1 MQLILVCRAHR
12 LFLFAKK
19 AGDSAVNGDG
29 KIQDFA
35 ELWVGANRS
44 RALILMQ
51 YIPDRGYS
59 AVEARWEG
67 VAQSGTDTATH
78 TTRRGDCR
86 KGRAFKPH
94 VTATKGYQ
102 GKPEFRRDRLVLMA
116 VRI

>member
-51 YIPDRGYS
+51 YIPIVGTALSKRVGK
-59 AVEARWEG
+59 AWRK
-67 VAQSGTDTATH
+67 VAPIQLP
-78 TTRRGDCR
+78 TRPAGAIAER
-86 KGRAFKPH
+86 
-94 VTATKGYQ
+94 
-102 GKPEFRRDRLVLMA
+102 A
-116 VRI
+116 VRSSRT